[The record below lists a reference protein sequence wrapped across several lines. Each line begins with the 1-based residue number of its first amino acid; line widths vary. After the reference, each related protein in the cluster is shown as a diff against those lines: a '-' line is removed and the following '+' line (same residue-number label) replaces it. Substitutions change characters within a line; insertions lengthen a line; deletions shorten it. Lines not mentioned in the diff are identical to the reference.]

1 MRVQPLIAV
10 EDMARSR
17 DWYHRLLGCVGI
29 HGGDDY
35 EQLMMPGDDTF
46 FLQLHL
52 WEAHGHPN
60 LEPAFVR
67 PGHGVLLWFP
77 VDDFHEAVERA
88 RDMDAWIVQ
97 EPHVNARANH
107 LECWLHDPDG
117 YTVVLAGPYGD
128 VG

>member
-10 EDMARSR
+10 EDIERSR
-17 DWYHRLLGCVGI
+17 RWYQRLFDCVGV
-29 HGGDDY
+29 HGAGDY

-52 WEAHGHPN
+52 WEVHGHPN

-67 PGHGVLLWFP
+67 PGHGVLLWFE
-77 VDDFHEAVERA
+77 VEEFDEAVTRA

-117 YTVVLAGPYGD
+117 YTVVLASPFGD
-128 VG
+128 VE